1 MSVIRLNKHTP
12 PDISKLGGKGA
23 NLAKLLSLGCRI
35 PDCIAISHEHPTA
48 RILEDVLP
56 MWEEL
61 NFQLAAVRS
70 SATAEDATDQSFAG
84 MFSTY
89 LYVSK
94 DKLLEKIELC
104 RVSLSLPRV
113 ADYITRMSISK
124 EDVHV
129 NVLVQRMIEADASG
143 VCFTKNPLTNVSDEI
158 VIEAIHGQG
167 ELLVSG
173 QVTPDYYRVAKYK
186 NVLLEKN
193 ISTQEIILDKKSRS
207 IRPRERELQ
216 HIPKISEPMLY
227 LLREQAVSIEN
238 MYQKPVDIEWAVE
251 NGVLYILQARPI
263 TT

>member
-1 MSVIRLNKHTP
+1 MSVIRLDKHTP
-12 PDISKLGGKGA
+12 PDISRLGGKGA

-35 PDCIAISHEHPTA
+35 PDCIAISHDHPTA
-48 RILEDVLP
+48 QILTDVLP
-56 MWEEL
+56 IWDEL
-61 NFQLAAVRS
+61 HFQLAAVRS
-70 SATAEDATDQSFAG
+70 SATAEDSIDQSFAG

-94 DKLLEKIELC
+94 DKLLEKITLC
-104 RVSLSLPRV
+104 RQSLSLPRV

-124 EDVHV
+124 ENVHV
-129 NVLVQRMIEADASG
+129 NVLVQKMIEADASG
-143 VCFTKNPLTNVSDEI
+143 VCFTKNPLTNDSNEI

-173 QVTPDYYRVAKYK
+173 QVTPDYYRIAKHK

-193 ISTQEIILDKKSRS
+193 ISTQEIILDKKSRT
-207 IRPRERELQ
+207 IRPREMELQ
-216 HIPKISEPMLY
+216 HVPKISEPMLY
-227 LLREQAVSIEN
+227 LLREQAESIEN